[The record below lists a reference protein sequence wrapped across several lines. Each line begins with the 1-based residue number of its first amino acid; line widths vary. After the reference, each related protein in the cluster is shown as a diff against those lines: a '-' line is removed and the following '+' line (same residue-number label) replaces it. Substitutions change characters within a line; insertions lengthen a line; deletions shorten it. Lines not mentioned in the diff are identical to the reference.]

1 MDAPSLDFEYA
12 DSDLYFS
19 ELSELYSYSEVPE
32 FQNTIEL
39 FHVTLESV
47 FGAGVGDWR
56 KIDTGQRKDFI
67 MVMLDRF
74 EVRTLLFLPYYCIH
88 VRGSFRSTKISPSP
102 AIYPLFCRNI
112 NFWWTKFL
120 PVQ

>member
-39 FHVTLESV
+39 FHSNLESV
-47 FGAGVGDWR
+47 FGAGVANWR
-56 KIDTGQRKDFI
+56 KLDTGQRKDFI

-74 EVRTLLFLPYYCIH
+74 EVH
-88 VRGSFRSTKISPSP
+88 KQSTFNIS
-102 AIYPLFCRNI
+102 
-112 NFWWTKFL
+112 
-120 PVQ
+120 

>member
-1 MDAPSLDFEYA
+1 MFQFYFSLFIRQRRDSDPNVDAPSLDFEYA

-39 FHVTLESV
+39 FHSNLDSV
-47 FGAGVGDWR
+47 FGAGPGGGDWR
-56 KIDTGQRKDFI
+56 KLDTGQRKDFV

-74 EVRTLLFLPYYCIH
+74 EVSRLFYSLQEKA
-88 VRGSFRSTKISPSP
+88 F
-102 AIYPLFCRNI
+102 AN
-112 NFWWTKFL
+112 
-120 PVQ
+120 

>member
-74 EVRTLLFLPYYCIH
+74 EVRTLLFHLITVYVEIFARQKFH
-88 VRGSFRSTKISPSP
+88 PSP
-102 AIYPLFCRNI
+102 VTFVLQ
-112 NFWWTKFL
+112 KH
-120 PVQ
+120 